1 MSPWLLATG
10 DFTTFGGMDRAN
22 HALALYLAHHE
33 RPVHVVAH
41 RVSPDV
47 AAARG
52 VALHLVPRP
61 LDAHLIGAPLLARAA
76 VRQARALGPTTHL
89 LMNGGNGVIGSPT
102 WIHYLHAAYS
112 PEVAASVRTRLSS
125 SAGRQYYLRRE
136 REAVM
141 SAPLVICN
149 SRRTADDVTRCY
161 GLPASRLHV
170 VYYGSDA
177 SSFGPVT
184 AEERRAAKAAV
195 GVPDDRRVALF
206 IGALGDRRKG
216 FDLLFDAW
224 RSLAKDPAW
233 DVDLLVAGEGSEVP
247 AWRARAEQAGIAARI
262 RFLGFRK
269 DIASVL
275 AAADVLVHPARY
287 EAYGLGVHEAVCRG
301 VPAIVT
307 DIAGVTERLA
317 SSFQDLI
324 VPSPPTPASISRAL
338 RTWRADVEGWR
349 ARANAAG
356 AILRRRTWDDMSAE
370 IVTAVEE
377 RAPHAA

>member
-33 RPVHVVAH
+33 RSVHLVAH

-47 AAARG
+47 AATRG
-52 VALHLVPRP
+52 VELHLVPRP
-61 LDAHLIGAPLLARAA
+61 LDAHLIGAPLLALAA
-76 VRQARALGPTTHL
+76 VRQARALGPSTHL
-89 LMNGGNGVIGSPT
+89 LMNGGNGVIGSPI

-112 PEVAASVRTRLSS
+112 PEAPASVRTRLSS

-136 REAVM
+136 REAIV

-177 SSFGPVT
+177 ASFGDVT
-184 AEERRAAKAAV
+184 VAERRAARAAV
-195 GVPDDRRVALF
+195 GVAEDRRVALF

-216 FDLLFDAW
+216 FDVLFDAW
-224 RSLAKDPAW
+224 RSLAADPAW

-247 AWRARAEQAGIAARI
+247 AWQARAMAAGIGARI
-262 RFLGFRK
+262 QFLGFRK
-269 DIASVL
+269 DIATVL

-301 VPAIVT
+301 IPAIVT
-307 DIAGVTERLA
+307 DVAGVTERLA
-317 SSFQDLI
+317 TTFEELI
-324 VPSPPTPASISRAL
+324 VPSPPTPDAVSRAL

-349 ARANAAG
+349 ARAGAAG
-356 AILRRRTWDDMSAE
+356 AILRGRTWDDMSAE
-370 IVTAVEE
+370 IVAAVEE

>member
-22 HALALYLAHHE
+22 HALALYLAQHQ
-33 RPVHVVAH
+33 RPVHLVAH
-41 RVSPDV
+41 RVSPEV

-52 VALHLVPRP
+52 VELHLVPRP

-76 VRQARALGPTTHL
+76 MRQARALGPSTHV

-102 WIHYLHAAYS
+102 WIHYLHAAYA
-112 PEVAASVRTRLSS
+112 PDVAASVRTRLSS

-136 REAVM
+136 REAIV

-149 SRRTADDVTRCY
+149 SRRTAEDVARYY

-177 SSFGPVT
+177 QSFSPVT
-184 AEERRAAKAAV
+184 PAERRDARTAL
-195 GVPDDRRVALF
+195 GVPDDRAVAVF

-216 FDLLFDAW
+216 FDVLFDAW
-224 RSLAKDPAW
+224 LSFAADPAW
-233 DVDLLVAGEGSEVP
+233 DVDLLVAGEGSEVA
-247 AWRARAEQAGIAARI
+247 AWTSRAAQAGMADRI
-262 RFLGFRK
+262 RFLGFRR
-269 DIASVL
+269 DIATVL

-301 VPAIVT
+301 IPAIVT
-307 DIAGVTERLA
+307 DVAGVTERLA
-317 SSFQDLI
+317 STFQELI
-324 VPSPPTPASISRAL
+324 IPSPLAADAVVRAL
-338 RTWRADVEGWR
+338 RTWRSDVDGWR
-349 ARANAAG
+349 RRAVTAG
-356 AILRRRTWDDMSAE
+356 AALRSRTWDDMSAE
-370 IVTAVEE
+370 IVAAVEE
-377 RAPHAA
+377 QAPHAA

>member
-10 DFTTFGGMDRAN
+10 DFTTLGGMDRAN
-22 HALALYLAHHE
+22 HALALYLAQHA

-47 AAARG
+47 ATARG
-52 VALHLVPRP
+52 VELHLVPRP

-76 VRQARALGPTTHL
+76 VRQARALGPSAHV
-89 LMNGGNGVIGSPT
+89 LMNGGNGVFGSPI
-102 WIHYLHAAYS
+102 WIHYLHAAYE
-112 PEVAASVRTRLSS
+112 PDVRASVRSRLSS

-141 SAPLVICN
+141 AAPLVICN
-149 SRRTADDVTRCY
+149 SRQTADDVARCY
-161 GLPASRLHV
+161 GLPASRMHV

-184 AEERRAAKAAV
+184 AGERRAARAIV
-195 GVPDDRRVALF
+195 EVPGDRLVALF

-216 FDLLFDAW
+216 FDLVFDAW
-224 RSLAKDPAW
+224 RSLASDRTW
-233 DVDLLVAGEGSEVP
+233 DVDLLVAGEGAEVA
-247 AWRARAEQAGIAARI
+247 AWRACASAAGVGDRI

-269 DIASVL
+269 DIATVL

-307 DIAGVTERLA
+307 GIAGVTERLGPA
-317 SSFQDLI
+317 FQDLI
-324 VPSPPTPASISRAL
+324 VPSPPTTESLSRAL
-338 RTWRADVEGWR
+338 RAWRRDVDGWR
-349 ARANAAG
+349 ARAENVG
-356 AILRRRTWDDMSAE
+356 SILRGRTWDDMSAE
-370 IVTAVEE
+370 IMAAIEE
-377 RAPHAA
+377 GSPHAA